1 MYYDLRDPIRSNIIA
16 LLSEAPIRGS
26 DSDKI
31 VAIGKALDNT
41 KHDPYY
47 EIDENLAK
55 FAASV
60 MQEVTIKGKF
70 AAPLLEAVIRLNK
83 PMKEIPAGQPKPTPQ
98 PSPGAPS
105 QKASPVPPKLPGPLQ
120 PVTQN
125 DTKTKPDQK
134 KKPPK

>member
-16 LLSEAPIRGS
+16 LLSEASIKGL

-55 FAASV
+55 FAASI

-70 AAPLLEAVIRLNK
+70 AALLLEAVIRLNK
-83 PMKEIPAGQPKPTPQ
+83 PMKELPVTHQPKLSAVPPR
-98 PSPGAPS
+98 P
-105 QKASPVPPKLPGPLQ
+105 PVPPGALQ
-120 PVTQN
+120 SAVQN
-125 DTKTKPDQK
+125 DTKPAAQK